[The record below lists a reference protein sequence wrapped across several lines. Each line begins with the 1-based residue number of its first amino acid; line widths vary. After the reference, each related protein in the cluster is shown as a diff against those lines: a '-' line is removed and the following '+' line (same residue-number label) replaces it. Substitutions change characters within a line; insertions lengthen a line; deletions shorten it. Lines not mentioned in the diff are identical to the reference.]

1 MWVDAEEL
9 AGWHLWVVAMW
20 SATPFQTRTPA
31 EASRRRRDPAQESS
45 R

>member
-9 AGWHLWVVAMW
+9 AGWHLWVVR

>member
-20 SATPFQTRTPA
+20 SATPFQTR
-31 EASRRRRDPAQESS
+31 
-45 R
+45 